1 MKVFFPYETVRPSQ
15 KELIESIQENLKGK
29 RNLIAH
35 APTGLGKTAAVLS
48 SILPFALEKNLTI
61 FFVTPKHTQHRIAIE
76 TLQIIKQKFKKEFIA
91 LDIIGKKHLCAQEG
105 AEALS
110 QFEFSEYCRSLV
122 ENGNCDFFNKIKQK
136 QKLSTEAE
144 LFLKQVKENIV
155 HVEDLKKLAQ
165 QAKLC
170 PFEMACL
177 LGREASVIVADYH
190 HLLNSGVRDTI
201 LSRTEKELSKAIL
214 IFDEAH
220 NLPDKAR
227 ELLTAKLSTYIIEQ
241 ARKEAISLGQEDI
254 AMDIKGIEHLLLDLA
269 KKHLS
274 IQEAQALIKK
284 EEFLNK
290 ISNISL
296 LIKDLLE
303 IAKIIKED
311 KKRSFAE
318 SLAHFLVAWQEAE
331 KGFTRILKREENEQ
345 GKSMLSLSYN
355 CLDPSLLIK
364 NIAEESYLSIFMS
377 GTLTP
382 TKMYKDLFGIT
393 AEEKEFQNPFPIKNK
408 LNIIIPETT
417 TKFTQRNE
425 EMFQQIASYCS
436 SITNITPGNS
446 IIFFPSYDLKD
457 RVNLYFKTES
467 EKTIFQEARGM
478 SKTEKENMIERFKI
492 YGKQGAVLLATT
504 SGSFGEGIDIKGN
517 IVKGVIV
524 VGLPLA
530 KPDLETQEL
539 IKYYEEKFAKGWD
552 YGYTLPALIKTKQ
565 NAGRCIRSDTDK
577 GVVVYLDKRYIWGNY
592 FQAFQQE
599 ENLAITKNPSEIIKE
614 FFINSVNVRK

>member
-1 MKVFFPYETVRPSQ
+1 M
-15 KELIESIQENLKGK
+15 
-29 RNLIAH
+29 
-35 APTGLGKTAAVLS
+35 
-48 SILPFALEKNLTI
+48 
-61 FFVTPKHTQHRIAIE
+61 FV
-76 TLQIIKQKFKKEFIA
+76 
-91 LDIIGKKHLCAQEG
+91 
-105 AEALS
+105 EAL
-110 QFEFSEYCRSLV
+110 
-122 ENGNCDFFNKIKQK
+122 
-136 QKLSTEAE
+136 
-144 LFLKQVKENIV
+144 
-155 HVEDLKKLAQ
+155 
-165 QAKLC
+165 
-170 PFEMACL
+170 
-177 LGREASVIVADYH
+177 
-190 HLLNSGVRDTI
+190 
-201 LSRTEKELSKAIL
+201 
-214 IFDEAH
+214 
-220 NLPDKAR
+220 
-227 ELLTAKLSTYIIEQ
+227 
-241 ARKEAISLGQEDI
+241 
-254 AMDIKGIEHLLLDLA
+254 
-269 KKHLS
+269 
-274 IQEAQALIKK
+274 
-284 EEFLNK
+284 
-290 ISNISL
+290 
-296 LIKDLLE
+296 
-303 IAKIIKED
+303 
-311 KKRSFAE
+311 KRSFAE

>member
-290 ISNISL
+290 ISNTSL